1 LRASGHFVHDSGHFA
16 ETDYFAIGEVADMS
30 SSVKRKEMVFAHAV
44 KFDVLEQYDLV
55 VALGENTLEV
65 NTGVFVESRKNFRI
79 HSSDSG
85 RGF

>member
-1 LRASGHFVHDSGHFA
+1 
-16 ETDYFAIGEVADMS
+16 
-30 SSVKRKEMVFAHAV
+30 V